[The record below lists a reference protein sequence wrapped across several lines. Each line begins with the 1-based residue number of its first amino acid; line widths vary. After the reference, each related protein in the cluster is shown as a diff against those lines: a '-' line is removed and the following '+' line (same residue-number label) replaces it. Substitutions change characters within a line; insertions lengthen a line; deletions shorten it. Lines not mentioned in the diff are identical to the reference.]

1 MESITGQNWEVN
13 FPQNEICLLALP
25 SLPLQLVAYSVALF
39 SGHRNQVPLGR
50 ISKRVDLKRK
60 LHQPSNSIPTE
71 EQAVVN
77 QAAWADDHP
86 DSQWMG
92 PSNSIPTEE
101 QAVVNQAAWADNHPD
116 SQWMGMRLIQEEERQ
131 FSNTAS
137 FTGRTDAEAEA
148 PVLWPPEA
156 KR

>member
-71 EQAVVN
+71 EQAV
-77 QAAWADDHP
+77 
-86 DSQWMG
+86 
-92 PSNSIPTEE
+92 I
-101 QAVVNQAAWADNHPD
+101 NQAAWADNHQD